1 MNQYADHP
9 QQDPSP
15 EQQPQVSLARGL
27 MTAALVVVSI
37 ALAAM
42 FARNAVQSALIFI
55 VILVTLVVAHEL
67 AHFVTAKLFGVHVLE
82 FGVGFPPRI
91 FAKRFG
97 DTEYSLNW
105 MPLGGFVRLLGEEDP
120 THPRSLASRPAWQR
134 LIVLASGSVINLM
147 LPIVLF
153 AFAFTVPHEVS
164 TGRAVISG
172 IGANS
177 PAAEAGLRSGDVI
190 LSIGG
195 REARNTLDAGRF
207 IRLNQGLPTD
217 IRIRRGTEEMT
228 VTVTPRWAPPANE
241 GPTGIQIAPQTPFT
255 ETESLM
261 PWESLPQGLRTTL
274 DTMVLARNEILSWV
288 KGGARPQVAGPVAIA
303 QTTGE
308 IAREGGLSPLLELSA
323 LLSINLGLLNLL
335 PLPMLDGGRALFV
348 VIEVLRRGRRVAPEK
363 EAMVHLVGFVVFI
376 TLAVVVTFADIS
388 RIVQGDSLFR

>member
-9 QQDPSP
+9 QQDPNQ
-15 EQQPQVSLARGL
+15 EQPHISLARGL
-27 MTAALVVVSI
+27 MTAALVVVAI
-37 ALAAM
+37 AVAAM

-55 VILVTLVVAHEL
+55 VILVSLVVAHEL
-67 AHFVTAKLFGVHVLE
+67 AHFFTAKLFGVHVLE

-91 FAKRFG
+91 FARRFG

-120 THPRSLASRPAWQR
+120 THPSSLASRPAWQR
-134 LIVLASGSVINLM
+134 LIVLASGSVINLV

-164 TGRAVISG
+164 VGRAVISAV
-172 IGANS
+172 GANS

-207 IRLNQGLPTD
+207 IRLNQGVPTD
-217 IRIRRGTEEMT
+217 VRVRRGSEELT
-228 VTVTPRWAPPANE
+228 VNVTPRWAPPANE
-241 GPTGIQIAPQTPFT
+241 GPTGIQIALQTPFT
-255 ETESLM
+255 EREALM
-261 PWESLPQGLRTTL
+261 PWESLPLGLRTTL
-274 DTMVLARNEILSWV
+274 DTMVLACNEILSWV

-308 IAREGGLSPLLELSA
+308 VAREGGLSPLLELAA

>member
-9 QQDPSP
+9 QQDPTP
-15 EQQPQVSLARGL
+15 EQPQASLARRL
-27 MTAALVVVSI
+27 TTAALVIVAI
-37 ALAAM
+37 AVAAM

-55 VILVTLVVAHEL
+55 VILVSLVVAHEL

-91 FAKRFG
+91 VAKRFG

-134 LIVLASGSVINLM
+134 LIVLASGSVINLV

-164 TGRAVISG
+164 TGRAVVSA

-207 IRLNQGLPTD
+207 IRLNQGVPTD
-217 IRIRRGTEEMT
+217 IRFRRGTEEMT

-261 PWESLPQGLRTTL
+261 PWESLPLGLRTTL

-323 LLSINLGLLNLL
+323 LLSINLGILNLL

>member
-9 QQDPSP
+9 EQDPSP
-15 EQQPQVSLARGL
+15 EQPQMSLARGL
-27 MTAALVVVSI
+27 MTAAMVVVAI
-37 ALAAM
+37 AVAAV
-42 FARNAVQSALIFI
+42 FARSAVQSALIFI
-55 VILVTLVVAHEL
+55 VILVSLVVAHEL
-67 AHFVTAKLFGVHVLE
+67 AHFVTAKMFGVHVLE
-82 FGVGFPPRI
+82 FGVGFPPRV

-97 DTEYSLNW
+97 ETEYSLNW

-134 LIVLASGSVINLM
+134 LIVLAAGSVINLV

-164 TGRAVISG
+164 TGRAVISAV
-172 IGANS
+172 GANS
-177 PAAEAGLRSGDVI
+177 PAAESGLRSGDVI

-195 REARNTLDAGRF
+195 REARNTLDTGRF
-207 IRLNQGLPTD
+207 IRLNMGSATD
-217 IRIRRGTEEMT
+217 VVVRRGGEEMT
-228 VTVTPRWAPPANE
+228 VSVTPRWAPPANE

-255 ETESLM
+255 ERESLM
-261 PWESLPQGLRTTL
+261 PWESLPAGLRATF
-274 DTMVLARNEILSWV
+274 DTMVLARNEILSWAY
-288 KGGARPQVAGPVAIA
+288 GGARPQVAGPVAIA

-323 LLSINLGLLNLL
+323 LLSINLGILNLL

>member
-9 QQDPSP
+9 QQEPTP
-15 EQQPQVSLARGL
+15 EQPQASLARRL
-27 MTAALVVVSI
+27 MTAAMVVAAI

-42 FARNAVQSALIFI
+42 FARSAVQSALIFV
-55 VILVTLVVAHEL
+55 VILVSLVVAHEL
-67 AHFVTAKLFGVHVLE
+67 AHFFTAKMFGVHVLE

-97 DTEYSLNW
+97 ETEYSLNW

-134 LIVLASGSVINLM
+134 LIVLAAGSVINLV

-164 TGRAVISG
+164 TGRAVISAV
-172 IGANS
+172 GANS
-177 PAAEAGLRSGDVI
+177 PAAESGLRSGDVI

-207 IRLNQGLPTD
+207 IRLNQGVPTD
-217 IRIRRGTEEMT
+217 IRIRRGGEEMT
-228 VTVTPRWAPPANE
+228 VSVTPRWAPPANE

-261 PWESLPQGLRTTL
+261 PWQSLPLGVRTTL

-288 KGGARPQVAGPVAIA
+288 YGGASPQVAGPVAIA

-308 IAREGGLSPLLELSA
+308 IAREGGLSPLLELAA
-323 LLSINLGLLNLL
+323 LLSINLGILNLL

>member
-15 EQQPQVSLARGL
+15 EQPPQISLARGL
-27 MTAALVVVSI
+27 MTAALVVVAI
-37 ALAAM
+37 AVAAM

-55 VILVTLVVAHEL
+55 VILVSLVVAHEL
-67 AHFVTAKLFGVHVLE
+67 AHFFTAKLFGVHVLE

-134 LIVLASGSVINLM
+134 LIVLASGSVINLV

-164 TGRAVISG
+164 VGRAVISAV
-172 IGANS
+172 GANS

-207 IRLNQGLPTD
+207 IRLNQGVPTD
-217 IRIRRGTEEMT
+217 VRVRRGAEELT

-255 ETESLM
+255 EREALM
-261 PWESLPQGLRTTL
+261 PWQSLPLGLRTTL

-308 IAREGGLSPLLELSA
+308 VAREGGLSPLLELAA

-348 VIEVLRRGRRVAPEK
+348 VIEVLRRGRRIAPEK